1 MRILPVT
8 RVVVIIAEVFTQ
20 RLMPFWIISVR
31 TCRTVRISGGVFY
44 PEKGKNHQI
53 GKKLDLIVIRVNTDG
68 DLCISRPCYNC
79 LSMMKAV
86 NIRRVYYVDSNRNI
100 VYENVRDMISIHA
113 SSVTRLIHTIKKGIE
128 YKGSE
133 SIFFSDLLKKMFPP
147 EVKRTNFETFV
158 NHDLK
163 NVLPDH
169 SYIIKS
175 EKDTNIVIIM
185 DGDNKPV
192 IKSKLIG

>member
-1 MRILPVT
+1 
-8 RVVVIIAEVFTQ
+8 
-20 RLMPFWIISVR
+20 
-31 TCRTVRISGGVFY
+31 
-44 PEKGKNHQI
+44 
-53 GKKLDLIVIRVNTDG
+53 
-68 DLCISRPCYNC
+68 
-79 LSMMKAV
+79 MKAV